1 MYAHPHPPF
10 DRAFLAFYDDVNHFF
25 LMAGSRVQ
33 TSVGKHYF
41 SAPALMGQQNVETAF
56 TSIRQ
61 ALTGSQNLCYES
73 VKLLLKV
80 RPSTS
85 IASPNCCANAV

>member
-1 MYAHPHPPF
+1 
-10 DRAFLAFYDDVNHFF
+10 
-25 LMAGSRVQ
+25 MAGSRVQ

-80 RPSTS
+80 RNPLP
-85 IASPNCCANAV
+85 A

>member
-1 MYAHPHPPF
+1 
-10 DRAFLAFYDDVNHFF
+10 
-25 LMAGSRVQ
+25 MAGSRVQ

-80 RPSTS
+80 ETLYQHS
-85 IASPNCCANAV
+85 ITNCCAKAV